1 MAVPTGLCLGS
12 TRQYPISEGGSAQ
25 DFSGVEREANALMKT
40 LRNSVV
46 RRVAGGA
53 VAGLVLALSVAAGAS
68 ADAYIDEN
76 GVPVA
81 GSGGTTV
88 SIVGG
93 EAVILYGDDAA
104 SEIEALSNAA
114 EANEMSLDD
123 SSGLAVSDASGG
135 EYNVGI
141 NSR

>member
-12 TRQYPISEGGSAQ
+12 TPESDFGGRQRSDI
-25 DFSGVEREANALMKT
+25 SGVEREANDLMKT
-40 LRNSVV
+40 FGNSVV

-53 VAGLVLALSVAAGAS
+53 MAGLVLAFGLAAGAS
-68 ADAYIDEN
+68 ADAYIDAN

-81 GSGGTTV
+81 NSGSATV

-93 EAVILYGDDAA
+93 EAVILYGDGAA
-104 SEIEALSNAA
+104 SEIEMLSNAA
-114 EANEMSLDD
+114 EANKTSLDD

-135 EYNVGI
+135 EYNIGI

>member
-1 MAVPTGLCLGS
+1 
-12 TRQYPISEGGSAQ
+12 
-25 DFSGVEREANALMKT
+25 MKT

-46 RRVAGGA
+46 RRAAGGA
-53 VAGLVLALSVAAGAS
+53 VAGLVLAFSVAAGVS
-68 ADAYIDEN
+68 ADAYIDAN

-81 GSGGTTV
+81 GSGDTTV

-104 SEIEALSNAA
+104 SEIEMLSNAA
-114 EANEMSLDD
+114 EANETSLDD

-135 EYNVGI
+135 EYNIGI
-141 NSR
+141 NNR

>member
-1 MAVPTGLCLGS
+1 
-12 TRQYPISEGGSAQ
+12 
-25 DFSGVEREANALMKT
+25 MKT

-46 RRVAGGA
+46 RRAAGGA
-53 VAGLVLALSVAAGAS
+53 VAGLVLAFSVAAGVS
-68 ADAYIDEN
+68 ADAYIDAN

-81 GSGGTTV
+81 GSGGATV

-104 SEIEALSNAA
+104 SEIEMLSNAA
-114 EANEMSLDD
+114 EANETSLDD

-135 EYNVGI
+135 EYNIGI
-141 NSR
+141 NGR